1 MMIFIGI
8 VTDIKSENYIKK
20 IQNNNSV
27 LKNIILSLSE
37 KIALII

>member
-1 MMIFIGI
+1 MIFIGI

-27 LKNIILSLSE
+27 LKKYHIIF
-37 KIALII
+37 IY